1 MSTAGNKPRVA
12 VLISGSGS
20 NLQSLIDAAH
30 APNYPAE
37 IALVLSNVAT
47 AYGIE
52 RANKAGIPVKVI
64 SHHDFADRSSF
75 EAALAA
81 SLAEFKI
88 EYVCLAGFMR
98 ILTADFVR
106 LWAGRMLNIHPSLLP
121 AFKGRNVHAQ
131 ALAAG
136 VTISGCTVHLVTPE
150 LDDGPII
157 VQAAVPVLPDDDEAH
172 LAKRILAE
180 EHRIYPQALAWLA
193 SGRINVADDDKTAQ
207 ARARLGSLINPPV

>member
-1 MSTAGNKPRVA
+1 MSAAGNKPRVA

-52 RANKAGIPVKVI
+52 RANKAGIPVKNPLI
-64 SHHDFADRSSF
+64 SGLLIFL
-75 EAALAA
+75 AALAA

-180 EHRIYPQALAWLA
+180 EHRIYPKALAWLA